1 MPAQNFNI
9 RLYRGIVN
17 KDLMMNYVYTF
28 RPNTNAENEFPTLK
42 RTANGTVI
50 VDHNY
55 GLTISEGFN
64 KSRVFI
70 SARMWNPF
78 VTLFDKSI
86 GLISENLLEIF
97 PDVNNTEFEIDQR
110 ALERFQTE
118 KACSV
123 AGMTI
128 IPCVWID
135 QSQQCYP
142 ALRIQTLKET
152 CVVPLEDAISMRV
165 MLNNMDPVLYGFNT
179 IQLMKMLFK

>member
-1 MPAQNFNI
+1 MPNQSFNI
-9 RLYRGIVN
+9 KLYKGNVN
-17 KDLMMNYVYTF
+17 KDLAMNYFYTF
-28 RPNTNAENEFPTLK
+28 RQNTNAENEYPTLK
-42 RTANGTVI
+42 KTNSGTVV

-55 GLTISEGFN
+55 GLIITEGFD

-70 SARMWNPF
+70 GTRVWNQF
-78 VTLFDKSI
+78 VTLFDKSVS
-86 GLISENLLEIF
+86 LISENLLEIF
-97 PDVNNTEFEIDQR
+97 PDVNNSEFEIDQR

-142 ALRIQTLKET
+142 ALRIQTLKES

-165 MLNNMDPVLYGFNT
+165 ILNNIDPISYGFQT
-179 IQLMKMLFK
+179 MQLMRMLFK